1 MFSLTVLFID
11 FCILCS
17 RVLFGEMFPSD
28 GLCTVLITV
37 FSVAF
42 IFDIHRSRRFGI
54 YAREISVG
62 YIWRIFLLYFDIYG
76 RSIYQLP
83 NSGADSSGF
92 FKSAKMLL
100 GYGEARDMGSFP
112 HVMAAVFKFTGINQ
126 LLGQF
131 VILLCSIIAILV
143 FALILESV
151 SIDLR
156 QKRVVILI
164 INLLPNFA
172 ILSVIFLR
180 EAPVTM
186 FITISLYFFIRWF
199 NGASLVNILFAVLFD
214 LAASYFHAGSIGVIV
229 GYVIVIFLYDR
240 ANTKVRIS
248 FRSIIFAG
256 IMLFVLVYLYLNYSD
271 ILFGKISGV
280 DSIEEIANTLDYG
293 GSSYAQYVGNSAS
306 VQNMIIYTI
315 PRIVYF
321 LFSPF
326 PWQWRGLSDIIAF
339 AFSSMFYMYA
349 VYAAVKN
356 RTFYSR
362 NNHNQVLAL
371 LIIVFCIV
379 FIFAWGVSNT
389 GTAARHR
396 EKMVMLFAALLAL
409 SFNRG
414 ESKYDRGS
422 FVWHE

>member
-11 FCILCS
+11 FCILYS
-17 RVLFGEMFPSD
+17 RVLFGEMFPSN
-28 GLCTVLITV
+28 GLCTILIMA

-42 IFDIHRSRRFGI
+42 MFDIHKSRRFGI

-76 RSIYQLP
+76 KSIYQLP

-112 HVMAAVFKFTGINQ
+112 HVMAAIFRFTGINQ

-131 VILLCSIIAILV
+131 IILLCSMIAILF
-143 FALILESV
+143 FARILEYI
-151 SIDLR
+151 SISIAD
-156 QKRVVILI
+156 KRTVMLV

-186 FITISLYFFIRWF
+186 LITISLYCFIKWF
-199 NGASLVNILFAVLFD
+199 NGGTSINILAAVLFD
-214 LAASYFHAGSIGVIV
+214 VAASYFHGGSIGVLV
-229 GYVIVIFLYDR
+229 GYAVAMFLYDR
-240 ANTKVRIS
+240 TNKRIRIS
-248 FRSIIFAG
+248 VRSMFLAT
-256 IMLFVLVYLYLNYSD
+256 IMLFIISYLYFNYSD
-271 ILFGKISGV
+271 ILFGKFRGV
-280 DSIEEIANTLDYG
+280 DSIQEVANTLDYG
-293 GSSYAQYVGNSAS
+293 GSSYARYVGDSSS
-306 VQNMIIYTI
+306 VPNMIIYTV

-326 PWQWRGLSDIIAF
+326 PWQWRGISDIIAF
-339 AFSSMFYMYA
+339 VFSSMFYMYA
-349 VYAAVKN
+349 VYAAIKN
-356 RTFYSR
+356 MHIYGRS
-362 NNHNQVLAL
+362 NHNQVLAV
-371 LIIVFCIV
+371 LIIAFCIV
-379 FIFAWGVSNT
+379 FIFAWGVVNT

-396 EKMVMLFAALLAL
+396 DKMVMIFGTLLAL

-414 ESKYDRGS
+414 ERVHD
-422 FVWHE
+422 